1 TIKSLERVIVELD
14 TLIKDRF
21 DCEFKVISEK
31 FNEYFK
37 ILFNGGQA
45 KIFPIKEEP
54 LEMNETNDGQGEGG
68 EVIVSQSTKNLKKIK
83 YLKKYNAIGLSGVDI
98 LAVPPG
104 KKISSVS
111 MLSGGERAL
120 TAIALICAIISANP
134 APFVV
139 LDEVDAALDEANS
152 ERLAQILDDLSDK
165 TQFIAITHNRA
176 TMKRANILYGVSMG
190 SDGISKLL
198 SIKLDDYVHDV

>member
-1 TIKSLERVIVELD
+1 MVAEES
-14 TLIKDRF
+14 
-21 DCEFKVISEK
+21 
-31 FNEYFK
+31 
-37 ILFNGGQA
+37 QA
-45 KIFPIKEEP
+45 
-54 LEMNETNDGQGEGG
+54 
-68 EVIVSQSTKNLKKIK
+68 TKNLRKIK
-83 YLKKYNAIGLSGVDI
+83 YLKKYNALGLSGVDI

-104 KKISSVS
+104 KKISSVN

-152 ERLAQILDDLSDK
+152 ARLAKILDDLSDK

-176 TMKRANILYGVSMG
+176 VMKKANILYGVSMAE
-190 SDGISKLL
+190 DGVSHLL
-198 SIKLDDYVHDV
+198 SIKLDEYKE